1 MCITGKKNKLQRKMP
16 IETYFISSYVPKPTV
31 HNVIKELNDGHKMKV
46 YKKGDAIPS
55 LAVEFQMLHDQNY
68 THILNAPGRLNDILM
83 TAKEYKLICL
93 DSRMGKYVA
102 EYCSKVRSENV

>member
-1 MCITGKKNKLQRKMP
+1 MP

-31 HNVIKELNDGHKMKV
+31 HNVIKESNDGYKLKS
-46 YKKGDAIPS
+46 YKKGDVIPS
-55 LAVEFQMLHDQNY
+55 LAVEFQMLYDQKY
-68 THILNAPGRLNDILM
+68 THILNAPGRLSDILV